1 MQTLDWP
8 SKSAYEARLLGTHDF
23 QVNVD
28 VLDFNENVQGNVT
41 FIDGQVDLQSGQP
54 VRRTAS
60 LVVSD
65 PDGALDF
72 TGSSAWSGTTVWV
85 NRLIRVRHAI
95 KVDGQWVVSTPF
107 IGPPTSLARDGG
119 QVTIAAS
126 DKAAL
131 ATSGSAPYTVPQGY
145 NAVDA
150 IYWIMVE
157 RTGEFRFT
165 FPWGNTR
172 RLSKSYSVGWDDTAS
187 PWTVAAKIAQDELG
201 MQLLYSCDG
210 RLLLRKMPSSSSSV
224 MTLTAVTE
232 QASNTADFTSFHNYV
247 RALGK
252 LQTNKAGDSRTQPY
266 ATAYSTRLSPWV
278 LARKGV
284 PIYRPMTINSDSW
297 TTQAQVSQH
306 AAATLANNDQVSADL
321 QYSTVPVFHLDA
333 DDMVTVRTD
342 DDTFKVRLQSGSIPL
357 GVGGDMTIGWTR
369 KVSAQSVA
377 KRHVSTLRWKKVT
390 TGHKAY
396 TTGKGKHKHH
406 HKSTLKSHWVRTN

>member
-1 MQTLDWP
+1 MQTLAWP
-8 SKSAYEARLLGTHDF
+8 SKAAYENRLLGSHDF
-23 QVNVD
+23 SVKVY
-28 VLDFNENVQGNVT
+28 VLDFNERVQGEVT
-41 FIDGQVDLQSGQP
+41 FIDGQIDIQSGQP
-54 VRRTAS
+54 SRRTAS

-72 TGSSAWSGTTVWV
+72 SNAAAWSGTSVWV
-85 NRLIRVRHAI
+85 NRLICVQHTI
-95 KVDGQWVVSTPF
+95 TVDGQQVSAIPF

-131 ATSGSAPYTVPQGY
+131 AQYGSKPYTLPQGY

-150 IYWIMVE
+150 IYWLMVE

-172 RLSKSYSVGWDDTAS
+172 RLSKNYSVGWDDSAS
-187 PWTVAAKIAQDELG
+187 PWAVAASIAQNELG

-210 RLLLRKMPSSSSSV
+210 RLLLRKMPAQSSSV

-232 QASNTADFTSFHNYV
+232 QASNTADFTAFKNYV
-247 RALGK
+247 RATGK
-252 LQTNKAGDSRTQPY
+252 LQTNKAGNSRTQPY
-266 ATAYSTRLSPWV
+266 ATATSSNLSPGA
-278 LARKGV
+278 LARNGV
-284 PIYRPMTINSDSW
+284 PIYRPMSISSDSW
-297 TTQAQVSQH
+297 TTQAQVSDH
-306 AAATLANNDQVSADL
+306 AASTLANNDQVSADL
-321 QYSTVPVFHLDA
+321 QYSTIPVFHLDA